1 MYKIMLADDEGIVI
15 DSLSFIIEK
24 EFGISCQ
31 IESAKT
37 GRNVIELAERFRP
50 DIAFMD
56 IQMPGI
62 NGIEAMREIRENNGN
77 TIFIVMSAYDKFDY
91 AKEAINLGVLEYL
104 NKPVEKNKI
113 VEVLKRAMAMI
124 DKEREKRRQD
134 LMLREKMETVVP
146 IIENGLIYSLMFREY
161 FEEDVENF
169 KNLLD
174 ITGDYCY
181 MGVLVFGESQV
192 GNHMTNVVGTSVR
205 IQEHY
210 NEVREIVRGYFKC
223 IMGSVMAN
231 KIAILVPVMEERIDY
246 NERIALIDKAREMVR
261 KLKGRL
267 DASFRM
273 GFGHVGRLRDSMK
286 SYNEALHAL
295 LQSDGSVAHIDDLPV
310 GCDYEENYPVET
322 EQEIFE
328 YTEKGNIEEQ
338 HSAVNRYFEWMIEN
352 YGDCQSDIQL
362 KVLEFVLR
370 AEKISYEGSS
380 RIYRFKSREDYLP
393 SIMEIGGDTERLRT
407 WFTEKMD
414 AAVRNVANGKA
425 TQSGGVV
432 AKAKEYIHAN
442 FHKEISLDDVSR
454 AVDISPYYFSKIFK
468 EETGENFIEY
478 VTAIRMEKA
487 KELLSS
493 SMLSMKEICG
503 EVGYADPNYFS
514 RTFKKNVGLTPTEY
528 KEGKIGE
535 KKTNQ

>member
-15 DSLSFIIEK
+15 DSLRFIIEK
-24 EFGISCQ
+24 EFGDFCQ

-37 GRNVIELAERFRP
+37 GRNVIELAEHFRP

-62 NGIEAMREIRENNGN
+62 NGIEAMKEIKENNGN
-77 TIFIVMSAYDKFDY
+77 TLFIVMSAYDKFDY

-104 NKPVEKNKI
+104 NKPVEKSKI
-113 VEVLKRAMAMI
+113 IEVLKRAMQII

-134 LMLREKMETVVP
+134 LMIREKMETVVP
-146 IIENGLIYSLMFREY
+146 IIENGLIYSLMFKEY
-161 FEEDVENF
+161 FDEDVDNF

-174 ITGDYCY
+174 IKEDYCY
-181 MGVLVFGESQV
+181 MGVLVFGEKQV

-205 IQEHY
+205 IQDSY

-231 KIAILVPVMEERIDY
+231 KISVLIPVSEDHLDY

-261 KLKGRL
+261 KLRERL
-267 DASFRM
+267 DISFRM
-273 GFGHVGRLRDSMK
+273 GLGPVGRLRDSMK
-286 SYNEALHAL
+286 SYNEALRAL
-295 LQSDGSVAHIDDLPV
+295 LQSDGSVAHVDDIPV

-322 EQEIFE
+322 EREIFE
-328 YTEKGNIEEQ
+328 HTEKGNIEEQ
-338 HSAVNRYFEWMIEN
+338 HSAVNRYFDWMVEN
-352 YGDCQSDIQL
+352 YGDCESDIKL

-370 AEKISYEGSS
+370 AEKIGYEGST
-380 RIYRFKSREDYLP
+380 RTYRFKSRQDYLP
-393 SIMEIGGDTERLRT
+393 DIMEMKGDMERMRT
-407 WFTEKMD
+407 WFLDKMD
-414 AAVRNVANGKA
+414 AAVRNVADNKE
-425 TQSGGVV
+425 TRSNSVV
-432 AKAKEYIHAN
+432 AKAKAYINAN

-454 AVDISPYYFSKIFK
+454 EVDISPYYFSKIFK
-468 EETGENFIEY
+468 EETGKNFIEY
-478 VTAIRMEKA
+478 VTEIRMEKA
-487 KELLSS
+487 KELLQSS
-493 SMLSMKEICG
+493 TLSMKEICG

-528 KEGKIGE
+528 KEGRSSE
-535 KKTNQ
+535 KKIL

>member
-15 DSLSFIIEK
+15 DSLRFIIEK
-24 EFGISCQ
+24 EFGDKCQ

-37 GRNVIELAERFRP
+37 GRNVIELAEHFRP

-62 NGIEAMREIRENNGN
+62 NGIEAMREIRQNNTN

-113 VEVLKRAMAMI
+113 IEVLKRAMSII

-134 LMLREKMETVVP
+134 LMIREKMETVVP
-146 IIENGLIYSLMFREY
+146 IIENGLIYSLLFQEY

-169 KNLLD
+169 KNLLE
-174 ITGDYCY
+174 IKENYCY
-181 MGVLVFGESQV
+181 MGVIVFGENQE

-205 IQEHY
+205 VQNHY

-231 KIAILVPVMEERIDY
+231 KIAVLIPVSEDKNDY
-246 NERIALIDKAREMVR
+246 NERIAMIDKAREMVR
-261 KLKGRL
+261 KLRSRM

-273 GFGHVGRLRDSMK
+273 GFGRTGRLCDAMK
-286 SYNEALHAL
+286 SYNEALRSL
-295 LQSDGSVAHIDDLPV
+295 VQSDGSVAHVDDIPV
-310 GCDYEENYPVET
+310 GCDYEENYPVDT
-322 EQEIFE
+322 EHEIFE
-328 YTEKGNIEEQ
+328 HTEKGNIEQQ
-338 HSAVNRYFEWMIEN
+338 HSAVNRYFDWMIEN
-352 YGDCQSDIQL
+352 YSGCEMDILL

-370 AEKISYEGSS
+370 AEKIGYERSS
-380 RIYRFKSREDYLP
+380 RTYRFRSRQDYLP
-393 SIMEIGGDTERLRT
+393 AIMGMAGDMERLRG
-407 WFTEKMD
+407 WFVDKMD
-414 AAVRNVANGKA
+414 AVVRDVANNKE
-425 TQSGGVV
+425 TQSNGVV
-432 AKAKEYIHAN
+432 AKAKAYINAN

-454 AVDISPYYFSKIFK
+454 EVNISPYYFSKIFK

-478 VTAIRMEKA
+478 VTHVRMEKS
-487 KELLSS
+487 KELLEQST
-493 SMLSMKEICG
+493 LSMKEICAQ
-503 EVGYADPNYFS
+503 VGYSDPNYFS
-514 RTFKKNVGLTPTEY
+514 RTFKKNVGVTPTEY
-528 KEGKIGE
+528 KEGKNIE
-535 KKTNQ
+535 K

>member
-15 DSLSFIIEK
+15 DSLRFIIEK
-24 EFGISCQ
+24 EFGDFCQ

-37 GRNVIELAERFRP
+37 GRNVIELAEHFRP

-62 NGIEAMREIRENNGN
+62 NGIEAMKEIKKNNGN
-77 TIFIVMSAYDKFDY
+77 TLFIVMSAYDKFDY

-104 NKPVEKNKI
+104 NKPVEKSKI
-113 VEVLKRAMAMI
+113 IEVLKRAMQII

-134 LMLREKMETVVP
+134 LMIREKMETVVP
-146 IIENGLIYSLMFREY
+146 IIENGLIYSLMFKEY
-161 FEEDVENF
+161 FDEDVDNF

-174 ITGDYCY
+174 IKEDYCY
-181 MGVLVFGESQV
+181 MGVLVFGEKQV

-205 IQEHY
+205 IQDSY

-231 KIAILVPVMEERIDY
+231 KISVLIPVSEDHLDY

-261 KLKGRL
+261 KLRERL
-267 DASFRM
+267 DISFRM
-273 GFGHVGRLRDSMK
+273 GLGPVGRLRDSMK
-286 SYNEALHAL
+286 SYNEALRAL
-295 LQSDGSVAHIDDLPV
+295 LQSDGSVAHVDDIPV

-322 EQEIFE
+322 EREIFE
-328 YTEKGNIEEQ
+328 HTEKGNIEEQ
-338 HSAVNRYFEWMIEN
+338 HSAVNRYFDWMVEN
-352 YGDCQSDIQL
+352 YGDCESDIKL

-370 AEKISYEGSS
+370 AEKIGYEGST
-380 RIYRFKSREDYLP
+380 RMYRFKSRQDYLP
-393 SIMEIGGDTERLRT
+393 DIMEMKGDMERMRT
-407 WFTEKMD
+407 WFLDKMD
-414 AAVRNVANGKA
+414 AAVRNVADNKE
-425 TQSGGVV
+425 TRSNSVV
-432 AKAKEYIHAN
+432 AKAKAYINAN

-454 AVDISPYYFSKIFK
+454 EVDISPYYFSKIFK
-468 EETGENFIEY
+468 EETGKNFIEY
-478 VTAIRMEKA
+478 VTEIRMEKA
-487 KELLSS
+487 KELLQSS
-493 SMLSMKEICG
+493 TLSMKEICG

-528 KEGKIGE
+528 KEGRSSE
-535 KKTNQ
+535 KKIL

>member
-15 DSLSFIIEK
+15 DSLRFIIEK
-24 EFGISCQ
+24 EFGDFCQ

-37 GRNVIELAERFRP
+37 GRNVIELAEHFRP

-62 NGIEAMREIRENNGN
+62 NGIEAMKEIKENNGN
-77 TIFIVMSAYDKFDY
+77 TLFIVMSAYDKFDY

-104 NKPVEKNKI
+104 NKPVEKSKI
-113 VEVLKRAMAMI
+113 IEVLKRAMQII

-134 LMLREKMETVVP
+134 LMIREKMETVVP
-146 IIENGLIYSLMFREY
+146 IIENGLIYSLMFKEY
-161 FEEDVENF
+161 FDEDVDNF

-174 ITGDYCY
+174 IKEDYCY
-181 MGVLVFGESQV
+181 MGVLVFGEKQV

-205 IQEHY
+205 IQDSY

-231 KIAILVPVMEERIDY
+231 KISVLIPVSEDHLDY

-261 KLKGRL
+261 KLRERL
-267 DASFRM
+267 DISFRM
-273 GFGHVGRLRDSMK
+273 GLGPVGRLRDSMK
-286 SYNEALHAL
+286 SYNEALRAL
-295 LQSDGSVAHIDDLPV
+295 LQSDGSVAHVDDIPV

-322 EQEIFE
+322 EREIFE
-328 YTEKGNIEEQ
+328 HTEKGNIEEQ
-338 HSAVNRYFEWMIEN
+338 HSAVNRYFDWMVEN
-352 YGDCQSDIQL
+352 YGDCESDIKL

-370 AEKISYEGSS
+370 AEKIGYEGST
-380 RIYRFKSREDYLP
+380 RMYRFKSRQDYLP
-393 SIMEIGGDTERLRT
+393 DIMEMKGDMERMRT
-407 WFTEKMD
+407 WFLDKMD
-414 AAVRNVANGKA
+414 AAVRNVADNKE
-425 TQSGGVV
+425 TRSNSVV
-432 AKAKEYIHAN
+432 AKAKAYINAN

-454 AVDISPYYFSKIFK
+454 EVDISPYYFSKIFK
-468 EETGENFIEY
+468 EETGKNFIEY
-478 VTAIRMEKA
+478 VTEIRMEKA
-487 KELLSS
+487 KELLQSS
-493 SMLSMKEICG
+493 TLSMKEICG

-528 KEGKIGE
+528 KEGRSSE
-535 KKTNQ
+535 KKIL